1 MSENVTRGIGDN
13 LPPEPITEADMMSG
27 NVTESLQKVWD
38 ELRGDPIDF
47 YISIRDHLPN
57 LPIREAFR
65 LIGKQAEW
73 GSIQHF
79 REGTRPAANDREKE
93 QLQRYHRITD
103 EARWERPPRA
113 LTAAERKFVER
124 LRRAGLIET
133 REHEKARDRI
143 EYADDPDKFRKGD
156 AWSETGMNPAA
167 DFDKMITWRHL
178 RRLSNQRKV
187 VAWEKKNPPT
197 PEQLARRAEVKR
209 FNTLAAKWTAFENA
223 FAAAP
228 EEDIATLCRNFPE
241 TMATLLIMAR
251 RLWTH
256 ASLEQMEA
264 VKEMAARLPATFD
277 AIIIQWPV
285 G

>member
-1 MSENVTRGIGDN
+1 
-13 LPPEPITEADMMSG
+13 
-27 NVTESLQKVWD
+27 
-38 ELRGDPIDF
+38 
-47 YISIRDHLPN
+47 
-57 LPIREAFR
+57 
-65 LIGKQAEW
+65 
-73 GSIQHF
+73 
-79 REGTRPAANDREKE
+79 
-93 QLQRYHRITD
+93 
-103 EARWERPPRA
+103 
-113 LTAAERKFVER
+113 
-124 LRRAGLIET
+124 
-133 REHEKARDRI
+133 
-143 EYADDPDKFRKGD
+143 
-156 AWSETGMNPAA
+156 MNPAA

-277 AIIIQWPV
+277 AIMIQWPV